1 MKNLLVLFL
10 FSFFLIEYTLS
21 QVVTTNP
28 YLPTDNK
35 QVVITFDATQGNKGL
50 MGSTGDVYA
59 HTGVITD
66 KSTSASD
73 WKYVKAGWTVNIAA
87 CKLTSLGSDK
97 YQLTIG
103 PSIREFYGVPATEK
117 ILKLAF
123 VFRSADGSNKGLES
137 SGSDI
142 FASVYEDKLSV
153 TFAKPSALFTFANLS
168 ENIPIEINA
177 IEQDSIQLIADNS
190 RLISTT
196 ASTLSYSLTATGTGT
211 HMLIAKAFK
220 NQQFVADT
228 SYYITKTPVETASV
242 PAGAIDGIN
251 YIDNQTATLVLFAPY
266 KTSVYV
272 VGDFNNW
279 MPDNNYQMKKDG
291 DRFWITL
298 TNLTPGQEYR
308 YQYLIDG
315 TLLIADPYTEKTS
328 DPLDRYIG
336 SDIYPGLLPY
346 PAGKTSEITSVLQ
359 TGQTPYA
366 WQSSNFSAP
375 AKEKL
380 VIYEILIRDFTEKH
394 DIKTIT
400 DTIPYLKRLG
410 INAIELMPFSEF
422 EGNESWGYNPS
433 FYFAPDKAY
442 GTKNDYKAF
451 IDACHQN
458 GIAVIMDLVLNHSYS
473 QSPLARMYMD
483 GDKPSVQNPWYNR
496 FHNMANLDAQWGFDF
511 NHESIYTKKLVDSI
525 AAFWMNEYRVDGFR
539 FDFTKGFT
547 NTPYGTTSWASD
559 YDASRIAILKRI
571 ASEIWKRKAN
581 AYVIM
586 EHLAVN
592 LEETELANHGI
603 MLWGNMSGAYGE
615 AASGLVTN
623 NRSNFS
629 DISYK
634 QRGWNSAN
642 LVGYME
648 SHDEERLMYKLI
660 TKGNSYGTYNIKT
673 PDTALRRVELAAT
686 FFLTVPGPKMIW
698 QFGELGY
705 DVSID
710 FDGRLSPKPIRWNYF
725 DQPARNRLFSLF
737 QYLIKLKKEEPLFST
752 SDFAL
757 NVTEPIKTIRLSLN
771 GQHAMIVGNFDVTA
785 KSTAVPF
792 PAAGKWYDHFTGD
805 SITLTTTDYEIS
817 LAPGEYHLFTSSKL
831 ASFPSVPTDAPV
843 IETSAIR
850 VYPNPFTD
858 YILIETPENIRKI
871 SIYNMAGKLLKEQY
885 GDFQKPINLSKL
897 STGVYLMTV
906 WLKSGQ
912 KEVIKL
918 VK

>member
-1 MKNLLVLFL
+1 MKTRTYLSLLLFL
-10 FSFFLIEYTLS
+10 SCFSLFS

-28 YLPTDNK
+28 VLPTDNK
-35 QVVITFDATQGNKGL
+35 QVVITFDASQGNLGL
-50 MGSTGDVYA
+50 LNSIGDIYA

-66 KSTSASD
+66 KSTSSSD
-73 WKYVKAGWTVNIAA
+73 WKYVKAGWTTNIAA
-87 CKLTSLGSDK
+87 AKLTSIGSNK

-103 PSIREFYGVPATEK
+103 PSIREYYGVPADEK

-123 VFRSADGSNKGLES
+123 VFRNADGSKKGLES
-137 SGSDI
+137 SGGDI
-142 FASVYEDKLSV
+142 FANVYENKLTV
-153 TFAKPSALFTFANLS
+153 LFTNPSTLFTFASLS
-168 ENIPIEINA
+168 ENIPVEINA
-177 IEQDSIQLIADNS
+177 LEQDSIQLISDNS
-190 RLISTT
+190 RLTSTT
-196 ASTLSYSLTATGTGT
+196 AYTLSYSLTATGTGQ

-220 NQQFVADT
+220 NQQLVADT
-228 SYYITKTPVETASV
+228 AYYIIKTPVEAAPV

-251 YIDNQTATLVLFAPY
+251 YIDNQTVTLVLFAPY

-279 MPDNNYQMKKDG
+279 IPDNNYQMKKDG
-291 DRFWITL
+291 NRFWITL
-298 TNLTPGQEYR
+298 TNLTNGKEYR

-328 DPLDRYIG
+328 DPLDRYIE
-336 SDIYPGLLPY
+336 SDVYPGLLPY
-346 PAGKTSEITSVLQ
+346 PAGKTSEITSVFQ
-359 TGQTPYA
+359 TGQTPYS
-366 WQSSNFSAP
+366 WQNANFTP
-375 AKEKL
+375 PPKEKL
-380 VIYEILIRDFTEKH
+380 IIYEILIRDFTEKH

-400 DTIPYLKRLG
+400 DTIPYLKKLG
-410 INAIELMPFSEF
+410 INAVELMPFNEF
-422 EGNESWGYNPS
+422 EGNDSWGYNPS

-451 IDACHQN
+451 IDACHKN
-458 GIAVIMDLVLNHSYS
+458 GIAVIMDMVLNHSYG

-483 GDKPSVQNPWYNR
+483 AGKPSAQNPWYNR
-496 FHNMANLDAQWGFDF
+496 NHNMANLDAQWGFDF

-525 AAFWMNEYRVDGFR
+525 TSFWLNEYRVDGFR

-547 NTPYGTTSWASD
+547 NTPYGATSWASD

-571 ASEIWKRKAN
+571 ASEIWKRKAD

-603 MLWGNMSGAYGE
+603 MLWGNMSGSYGD
-615 AASGLVTN
+615 AASGFLAN
-623 NRSNFS
+623 NISDFS
-629 DISYK
+629 GISYK
-634 QRGWNSAN
+634 QRGWNQPN

-648 SHDEERLMYKLI
+648 SHDEERLMYKLL
-660 TKGNSYGTYNIKT
+660 TNGNAYGTYNIKD

-698 QFGELGY
+698 QFGELGF

-710 FDGRLSPKPIRWNYF
+710 YNGRLSSKPLRWSYYN
-725 DQPARNRLFSLF
+725 QPTRNRLFNVF
-737 QYLIKLKKEEPLFST
+737 RYLIKLKKEEPLFST
-752 SDFAL
+752 TDFAM
-757 NVTEPIKTIRLSLN
+757 NVSDAIKTIRFTLGN
-771 GQHAMIVGNFDVTA
+771 QHAMVIGNFDITA
-785 KSTAVPF
+785 KSTAVTF
-792 PAAGKWYDHFTGD
+792 PATGKWYNYFTGD
-805 SITLTTTDYEIS
+805 SINLTTVDYDIT
-817 LAPGEYHLFTSSKL
+817 LNPGEYRLYMNSKL
-831 ASFPSVPTDAPV
+831 TGFPSIPMDVMEIHAR
-843 IETSAIR
+843 SLN

-871 SIYNMAGKLLKEQY
+871 AVYNMAGKLLKEQY
-885 GDFQKPINLSKL
+885 SDFQKPINLSKC

>member
-1 MKNLLVLFL
+1 MRRIYLLLLILFT
-10 FSFFLIEYTLS
+10 TLHIKS

-28 YLPTDNK
+28 ALPTDSK
-35 QVVITFDATQGNKGL
+35 QVVVTFDASQGNKGL
-50 MGSTGDVYA
+50 MGYTGDIYA

-66 KSTSASD
+66 KSTSAAD
-73 WKYVKAGWTVNIAA
+73 WKYVKAGWTTNIAA
-87 CKLTSLGSDK
+87 CKLTSIGPDK

-103 PSIREFYGVPATEK
+103 PSIREFYGVPSTEK

-123 VFRSADGSNKGLES
+123 VFRNTDGTKKGVES
-137 SGSDI
+137 SGADV
-142 FASVYEDKLSV
+142 FANVTENKLTV
-153 TFAKPSALFTFANLS
+153 IFAKPSTLFTFANIS

-177 IEQDSIQLIADNS
+177 VEHDSIQLIADNS
-190 RLISTT
+190 RIISTT
-196 ASTLSYSLTATGTGT
+196 ASTLSYSLTVTGTGQ

-220 NQQFVADT
+220 DQQFVADT
-228 SYYITKTPVETASV
+228 SYYIIKTPAETIPV

-279 MPDNNYQMKKDG
+279 IPENNYQMKKDG

-298 TNLTPGQEYR
+298 TNLVPGKEYR

-328 DPLDRYIG
+328 DPLDRYIT
-336 SDIYPGLLPY
+336 SEIYAGLLPY
-346 PAGKTSEITSVLQ
+346 PEGKTSEITSVLQ
-359 TGQTPYA
+359 TGQTPYT
-366 WQSSNFSAP
+366 WQTNNFTPP

-380 VIYEILIRDFTEKH
+380 VIYEILIRDFTEKR

-410 INAIELMPFSEF
+410 VNAIELMPFSEF
-422 EGNESWGYNPS
+422 EGNDSWGYNPS

-451 IDACHQN
+451 IDECHKN
-458 GIAVIMDLVLNHSYS
+458 GIAVIMDMVLNHSYS

-483 GDKPSVQNPWYNR
+483 GSKPSSQNPWYNR
-496 FHNMANLDAQWGFDF
+496 EHNMANPDAQWGLDF
-511 NHESIYTKKLVDSI
+511 NHESMYTKRLTDSI
-525 AAFWMNEYRVDGFR
+525 AAFWMTEYRIDGFR

-547 NTPYGTTSWASD
+547 NTPYGSSSWASD

-592 LEETELANHGI
+592 LEETELANFGI
-603 MLWGNMSGAYGE
+603 MLWGNMSGAYAD
-615 AASGLVTN
+615 AASGLLTN

-629 DISYK
+629 GISYK
-634 QRGWNSAN
+634 QRGWNNPN
-642 LVGYME
+642 LIGYME
-648 SHDEERLMYKLI
+648 SHDEERIMHKTLTNGLAL
-660 TKGNSYGTYNIKT
+660 GTYNIKN

-710 FDGRLSPKPIRWNYF
+710 YNGRLSPKPIRWNYF
-725 DQPARNRLFSLF
+725 DQPARNRLFGLY
-737 QYLIKLKKEEPLFST
+737 QYLIKLKTEEPLFST

-771 GQHAMIVGNFDVTA
+771 GQHAMVVGNFDVTA
-785 KSTAVPF
+785 RSTAVPF
-792 PAAGKWYDHFTGD
+792 PATGKWYDHFTGD

-831 ASFPSVPTDAPV
+831 SSFPSIPTNEPV
-843 IETSAIR
+843 IDASVIN
-850 VYPNPFTD
+850 VFPNPFTD
-858 YILIETPENIRKI
+858 YIIVESPEKI
-871 SIYNMAGKLLKEQY
+871 KKITIYNMAGKMLKEQNL
-885 GDFQKPINLSKL
+885 DFHKPVNLSKL
-897 STGVYLMTV
+897 PSGVYLMTV